1 MKREYFTIPE
11 AVERWPLLTYRILRA
26 ACVASSKGKGPT
38 IGRKLGNKWLVTSEE
53 VERLIEHGTA
63 DKQDRSEEKNKGK
76 VNEWDTVFLK
86 EKAPAIG
93 TRQSLSKGPAGSFP
107 EALALQKERGPKSSP
122 ENGRTPPGAR

>member
-1 MKREYFTIPE
+1 MREYFTIPE

-63 DKQDRSEEKNKGK
+63 DKQDKGK
-76 VNEWDTVFLK
+76 DIGEWDTGFTKGASITTPQSQLK
-86 EKAPAIG
+86 VRGASHHAALELPTARGLKSTRGNGSKAPG
-93 TRQSLSKGPAGSFP
+93 GK
-107 EALALQKERGPKSSP
+107 
-122 ENGRTPPGAR
+122 